1 MRHTTHRS
9 LERQRRL
16 VAALTLAALG
26 LSLSLFGA
34 AVALAVRTSPPTFE
48 PDLHRFSV
56 AGPIARPAAQPAT
69 VRARQMPRPVRIVI
83 PAIRVSAPVIPLG
96 LNRDRTLQV
105 PKNFAQT
112 GWFVGGPEPGE
123 VGPAVIV
130 GHVDSKAGA
139 AVFYRIRA
147 LRRGDLIKVSLKG
160 GSSVRFV
167 VRSTRKVPKKRFPTK
182 LVYGRTKLPTLR
194 LVTCDGAF
202 DRSTG
207 HYVDNFIVFADL
219 AR

>member
-1 MRHTTHRS
+1 MRHATHRS
-9 LERQRRL
+9 LGRQRRL

-26 LSLSLFGA
+26 LSLSLFAA

-48 PDLHRFSV
+48 PDLQRFAV
-56 AGPIARPAAQPAT
+56 VGPTARPAAQHVA
-69 VRARQMPRPVRIVI
+69 ARQMPRPVRILI

-123 VGPAVIV
+123 AGPAVIV

-167 VRSTRKVPKKRFPTK
+167 VRGTRKVPKKRFPTK

>member
-1 MRHTTHRS
+1 VRHATHRPFG
-9 LERQRRL
+9 RQRRL
-16 VAALTLAALG
+16 VAALTLVALG
-26 LSLSLFGA
+26 LSLSLFAA
-34 AVALAVRTSPPTFE
+34 AVALALRPSQPTFE
-48 PDLHRFSV
+48 PDLQRFAV
-56 AGPIARPAAQPAT
+56 AGPAARPAAQLVA
-69 VRARQMPRPVRIVI
+69 AQQLPRPLRIVI
-83 PAIRVSAPVIPLG
+83 PAIRVNAPVIPLR

-167 VRSTRKVPKKRFPTK
+167 VRGTRKVPKKRFPTK